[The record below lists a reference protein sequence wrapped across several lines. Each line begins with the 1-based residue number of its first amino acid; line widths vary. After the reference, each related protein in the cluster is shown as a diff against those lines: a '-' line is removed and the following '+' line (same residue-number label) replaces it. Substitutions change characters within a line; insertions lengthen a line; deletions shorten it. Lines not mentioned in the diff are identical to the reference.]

1 MKCKYCG
8 KESTSEICDDCVA
21 KLAHRNAENAE
32 NAGND
37 SGTSPEAAKPA
48 MSPYFAANYGKKGS
62 IISFV
67 CGLLGFIL
75 AYVAVFFAALYRQ
88 GVIELDKATNSAAKS
103 TIESLINYRKLRNDS
118 LAYRLRG
125 FGYSCLDLRH
135 YIHNQICKDVQKR
148 RKTRQNARVRHYR
161 LRVCRHYVFGVH
173 DGARL
178 LQRNHSAACR
188 LIG

>member
-103 TIESLINYRKLRNDS
+103 TIESLISTGNSGTIVS
-118 LAYRLRG
+118 LIACAALGIVALTYGIISIIR
-125 FGYSCLDLRH
+125 FVKT
-135 YIHNQICKDVQKR
+135 CKKGGKPV
-148 RKTRQNARVRHYR
+148 KT
-161 LRVCRHYVFGVH
+161 LVFGI
-173 DGARL
+173 
-178 LQRNHSAACR
+178 
-188 LIG
+188 IGCVFAVTTFSVCMMALGYYNGTTPRPAV